1 MSDHLMGFM
10 PRFSISLLTL
20 SLLLSLGS
28 CNLPERVTA
37 EERMFRDFSLEFVDQ
52 VEIPK
57 EKFQDALIGGL
68 SAIAYNREQDVFY
81 VLSDDRSKRDPARFY
96 TFKLE
101 IEQNQQQQIKIA
113 SFKPQNVTFLLNGK
127 NKKYKK
133 GRIDPEGLAISP
145 RNTVYISSEGNASKG
160 IDPFIAEYELA
171 SGKKVSELRIP
182 QRYLTEE
189 KSLGIQDNSAFE
201 SLTINRTGLPED
213 PFRVFTATEDALL
226 QDESFEGEEQTRIR
240 FLHYLVNP
248 VGNPIIVAEHLYM
261 LEPTSIEVVAN
272 GLTELLALPTEGYF
286 LSLERTYGFT
296 GAGAK
301 IFQVIV
307 GNATDT
313 SNIESMRGDLG
324 QVQPLKKELLLDLAD
339 LDIYLDN
346 LEGMTLGPR
355 LPDGS
360 RSLLLVSDDNFKD
373 DQISQ
378 LLLFRLNENK

>member
-1 MSDHLMGFM
+1 MSDRLMGFV
-10 PRFSISLLTL
+10 PKFSLSLLTI
-20 SLLLSLGS
+20 SLLLSLS
-28 CNLPERVTA
+28 ACNLPARVTA
-37 EERMFRDFSLEFVDQ
+37 EERMFRDFSLELVDQ
-52 VEIPK
+52 ITIPK
-57 EKFQDALIGGL
+57 EKFQDTLIGGL

-101 IEQNQQQQIKIA
+101 IEQNQQQIKIA
-113 SFKPQNVTFLLNGK
+113 NFKPQNVTLLLNGK
-127 NKKYKK
+127 DKKYKK
-133 GRIDPEGLAISP
+133 GKIDPEGLAISP

-171 SGKKVSELRIP
+171 TGKKLSELRIP
-182 QRYLTEE
+182 QRYLTEK
-189 KSLGIQDNSAFE
+189 KSQGIQDNSAFE

-213 PFRVFTATEDALL
+213 PFRIFTATEDALL
-226 QDESFEGEEQTRIR
+226 QDESFEGEEQARIR

-261 LEPTSIEVVAN
+261 LEPAPVEVVAI

-324 QVQPLKKELLLDLAD
+324 RVQPLRKELLLDLAD

-360 RSLLLVSDDNFKD
+360 RSLLLVSDDNFRD

-378 LLLFRLNENK
+378 LLLFRLNESK

>member
-1 MSDHLMGFM
+1 MSDRWKGFI

-20 SLLLSLGS
+20 SLLLSLAS
-28 CNLPERVTA
+28 CSLPERVTA
-37 EERMFRDFSLEFVDQ
+37 EERMFRDLSLEFIDQ

-57 EKFQDALIGGL
+57 EKFQDTLMGGL
-68 SAIAYNREQDVFY
+68 SAISYNREQDVFY

-113 SFKPQNVTFLLNGK
+113 SFKPQNVTLLLNDK
-127 NKKYKK
+127 NNKYKK
-133 GRIDPEGLAISP
+133 GKIDPEGIAISP
-145 RNTVYISSEGNASKG
+145 RNSVYISSEGNASKG

-171 SGKKVSELRIP
+171 TGKKVSELRIP

-189 KSLGIQDNSAFE
+189 KSRGIQDNSAFE
-201 SLTINRTGLPED
+201 SLTINLTGLPED
-213 PFRVFTATEDALL
+213 PFRVFAATEDALL
-226 QDESFEGEEQTRIR
+226 QDESFEGEEQARIR

-248 VGNPIIVAEHLYM
+248 VGEPIVVAEHLYM
-261 LEPTSIEVVAN
+261 LEPAPIEVIAI

-286 LSLERTYGFT
+286 LSLERSYGFT

-301 IFQVIV
+301 IFQVVV

-324 QVQPLKKELLLDLAD
+324 QLQPLRKELLLDLAD
-339 LDIYLDN
+339 LGIYLDN

-378 LLLFRLNENK
+378 LLLFRLNEDK